1 MIVGSIS
8 ENLNLYK
15 IQDGDQLTLDLESQT
30 LEVNDLSNLSSRT
43 PHEIKISN
51 EGLGRELF
59 SVFRDNISN
68 PEEGATIFKY
78 S

>member
-1 MIVGSIS
+1 MI
-8 ENLNLYK
+8 
-15 IQDGDQLTLDLESQT
+15 LTPYL
-30 LEVNDLSNLSSRT
+30 SRT

-59 SVFRDNISN
+59 SLFRDNISN
-68 PEEGATIFKY
+68 AEEGATIFKY